1 MQLATAWVSL
11 LDTPTG
17 LRHRHYVIT
26 VGAAIAQDIRGLEAV
41 QSWGVRVSSQPLVRK
56 LSPDVGCI
64 SFRNGFSCAV
74 NCWNTDSN
82 VPSGSISGERRY
94 WRKAG
99 QSH

>member
-41 QSWGVRVSSQPLVRK
+41 QSWG
-56 LSPDVGCI
+56 
-64 SFRNGFSCAV
+64 
-74 NCWNTDSN
+74 
-82 VPSGSISGERRY
+82 
-94 WRKAG
+94 
-99 QSH
+99 